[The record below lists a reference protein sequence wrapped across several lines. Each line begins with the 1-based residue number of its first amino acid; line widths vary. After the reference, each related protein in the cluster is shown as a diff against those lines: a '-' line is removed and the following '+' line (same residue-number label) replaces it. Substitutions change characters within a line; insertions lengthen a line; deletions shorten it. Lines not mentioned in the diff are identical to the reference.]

1 MPSELWVSY
10 KSSSK
15 YVAEFAKS
23 HGSPSI
29 TQVRKTFHTK
39 DAARLWEHKVLKKL
53 KVVNDEKW
61 LNRTDNKA
69 IVPRKG
75 EEHHNATRRG
85 KDSPFYGIARPEV
98 AELKR
103 KEWTKKN
110 PMHNPES
117 KEKSIS
123 KRSGEAH
130 HMKRQEVK
138 EKVSGKN
145 NWIYKHPGALEK
157 RRQQFIEMNTA
168 KRGVKYQKLPCPYC
182 NVDMP
187 KNNFKRHVRLCKDK
201 DFT

>member
-1 MPSELWVSY
+1 MTQPYTYLIGWPEHNTWYYGVRYANNCMPSELWVSY

-15 YVAEFAKS
+15 YVAEFAKA

-103 KEWTKKN
+103 KEWTKK
-110 PMHNPES
+110 S
-117 KEKSIS
+117 D
-123 KRSGEAH
+123 A
-130 HMKRQEVK
+130 
-138 EKVSGKN
+138 
-145 NWIYKHPGALEK
+145 
-157 RRQQFIEMNTA
+157 
-168 KRGVKYQKLPCPYC
+168 
-182 NVDMP
+182 
-187 KNNFKRHVRLCKDK
+187 
-201 DFT
+201 